1 MNKFKLHISALV
13 LTFVIIF
20 QTSYSQLNIPIDK
33 KEFKT
38 AEKSGYKEALNAI
51 DNGDENFENN
61 SLTSSGGYQ
70 MALPEYLAA
79 NTYNSNNAALNYK
92 IGVCYIFSTEKKKA
106 ITFLEKAYKLDPNIS
121 IDIKYVMG
129 MVQFQRKLVIVYVMM
144 VIMVKNVVLNVQMV
158 NN

>member
-70 MALPEYLAA
+70 MALPE
-79 NTYNSNNAALNYK
+79 
-92 IGVCYIFSTEKKKA
+92 
-106 ITFLEKAYKLDPNIS
+106 
-121 IDIKYVMG
+121 
-129 MVQFQRKLVIVYVMM
+129 
-144 VIMVKNVVLNVQMV
+144 
-158 NN
+158 